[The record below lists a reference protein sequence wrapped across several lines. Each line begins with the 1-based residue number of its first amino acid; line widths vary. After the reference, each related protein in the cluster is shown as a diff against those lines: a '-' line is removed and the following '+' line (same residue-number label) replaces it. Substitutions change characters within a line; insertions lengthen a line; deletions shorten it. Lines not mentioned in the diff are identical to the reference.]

1 MIATIATYIHA
12 AGMCHVHP
20 HRRGMTDTT
29 NFRAQQGALALTITN
44 RSKNISK
51 FYDCVYKEW
60 KTWCDRLEYDDDN
73 LVHESKLVRFLIE
86 EMIARSLKSLKKRKR
101 DEMKIAKN
109 LFLLANIDD
118 ENANASSQ
126 TLKY

>member
-1 MIATIATYIHA
+1 
-12 AGMCHVHP
+12 
-20 HRRGMTDTT
+20 
-29 NFRAQQGALALTITN
+29 
-44 RSKNISK
+44 
-51 FYDCVYKEW
+51 
-60 KTWCDRLEYDDDN
+60 
-73 LVHESKLVRFLIE
+73 LIE